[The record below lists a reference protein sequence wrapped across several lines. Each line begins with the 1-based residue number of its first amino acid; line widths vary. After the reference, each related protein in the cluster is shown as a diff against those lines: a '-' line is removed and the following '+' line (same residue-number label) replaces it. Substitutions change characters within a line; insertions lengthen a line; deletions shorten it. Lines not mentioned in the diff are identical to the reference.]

1 MNDYLVVMIGIYV
14 FITLIPL
21 LGVMM
26 SFMQRRRG
34 KPIHVGI
41 ALFGAN
47 EVLRLP
53 TYFFATWAF
62 ISVANGEKYY
72 QEQVALAA
80 VTLSIYMLWTLIL
93 MRLQKRMI
101 AGIPDHVWQAE
112 EDKIMA
118 KIHRLEQLKS
128 ANAGHIKSK

>member
-1 MNDYLVVMIGIYV
+1 MNDYLVVMIGIYALLT
-14 FITLIPL
+14 FTPL

-53 TYFFATWAF
+53 TYFFAT
-62 ISVANGEKYY
+62 
-72 QEQVALAA
+72 
-80 VTLSIYMLWTLIL
+80 
-93 MRLQKRMI
+93 
-101 AGIPDHVWQAE
+101 
-112 EDKIMA
+112 
-118 KIHRLEQLKS
+118 
-128 ANAGHIKSK
+128 